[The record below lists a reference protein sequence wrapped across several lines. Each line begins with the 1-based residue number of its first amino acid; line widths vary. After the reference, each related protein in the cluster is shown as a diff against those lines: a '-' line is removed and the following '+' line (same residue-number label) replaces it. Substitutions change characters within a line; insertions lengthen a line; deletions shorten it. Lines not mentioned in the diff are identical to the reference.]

1 MKIASVGFS
10 GLIGQALKEELG
22 KRHELVLLRRPASVE
37 SWLGEIEQADA
48 VINLAGEPIA
58 GKRWTTKQKEKI
70 RGSRLES
77 TSVVVECIAQ
87 AKSKPKVLINASAIG
102 FYGSRGEEVLDE
114 SAGPGQDFLASVC
127 TQWEKE
133 AARAQAFGVRT
144 VFIRTGIVLSTKG
157 GALTKMLPPFKF
169 FLGGPIGSGRQ
180 IMSWVH
186 IDDEVGGILK
196 ALEDDRISGPL
207 NVTAPH
213 PVTMKEF
220 AKTLGQVL
228 HRPALLPVP
237 AFVMRILLGE
247 MSGLL
252 LTGQNVAPRKLIKYG
267 YQFKFK
273 ELGEALRAFMG

>member
-1 MKIASVGFS
+1 MKIAGLGLS

-22 KRHELVLLRRPASVE
+22 KSHELVLLRRPASAE
-37 SWLGEIEQADA
+37 SWLGEIERADA

-58 GKRWTTKQKEKI
+58 EKRWTKDQKEKI
-70 RGSRLES
+70 RKSRIE
-77 TSVVVECIAQ
+77 TTKVVVECIAR
-87 AKSKPKVLINASAIG
+87 AKPKPKVLINASAIG

-114 SAGPGQDFLASVC
+114 SAPGGQDFLASVC

-169 FLGGPIGSGRQ
+169 FVGGPIGSGRQ
-180 IMSWVH
+180 IMSWAH

-196 ALEDDRISGPL
+196 ALEDDKISGPL

-237 AFVMRILLGE
+237 EFVMRILLGE
-247 MSGLL
+247 MSTLL
-252 LTGQNVAPRKLIKYG
+252 LAGQNVTPRKLIECGYRFKY
-267 YQFKFK
+267 K
-273 ELGEALRAFMG
+273 ELGQALRALV